1 MRTRRLISATLL
13 LLQAFGLHHLAL
25 ATHDFDDTGA
35 AYEHAALASDSHA
48 DEGGHV
54 CADVGVVENTE
65 SCPVVASWL
74 TASNVVAPRVVSSAP
89 ALSSS
94 HGISLCCGSSPVA
107 PLSVAPKSS
116 PPAARL
122 G

>member
-25 ATHDFDDTGA
+25 SAHDFDSSGA
-35 AYEHAALASDSHA
+35 AYEHAALINDSHS

-54 CADVGVVENTE
+54 CADAGVVSESAE

-74 TASNVVAPRVVSSAP
+74 TASRVGSVRVALRAPSLLVETSEVARVASP
-89 ALSSS
+89 
-94 HGISLCCGSSPVA
+94 PVA
-107 PLSVAPKSS
+107 LLSLAPKSS
-116 PPAARL
+116 PPAS
-122 G
+122 